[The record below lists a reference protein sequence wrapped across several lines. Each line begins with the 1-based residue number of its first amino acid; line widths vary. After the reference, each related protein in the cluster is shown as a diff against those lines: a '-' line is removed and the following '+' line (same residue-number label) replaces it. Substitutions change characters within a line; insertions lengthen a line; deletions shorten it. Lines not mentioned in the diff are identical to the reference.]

1 MSVTISSFKKTL
13 RARESKLTLSMNKI
27 HQRSGAR
34 SQISL
39 TKTILLELVITFKD
53 IRHQQRTL
61 GCRSTQSRVLT
72 PLRDGSIGMRIRAR
86 NPLPHFISTWFNTTW
101 DK

>member
-1 MSVTISSFKKTL
+1 
-13 RARESKLTLSMNKI
+13 
-27 HQRSGAR
+27 
-34 SQISL
+34 
-39 TKTILLELVITFKD
+39 
-53 IRHQQRTL
+53 
-61 GCRSTQSRVLT
+61 LT